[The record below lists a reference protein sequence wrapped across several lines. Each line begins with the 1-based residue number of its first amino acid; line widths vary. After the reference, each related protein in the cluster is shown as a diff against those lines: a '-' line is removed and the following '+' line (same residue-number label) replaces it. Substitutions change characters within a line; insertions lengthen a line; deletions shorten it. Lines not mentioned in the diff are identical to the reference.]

1 MISLLSVHG
10 KLMSVKV
17 ASCLLNAAIAVMLL
31 LSTGCQ
37 ILPQPQQTTTHN
49 TSYYGGYYMWIKS
62 LSEDELRAEVLLQQ
76 ENSKL
81 GNELAE
87 THLLLLYSLPNSPIH
102 NPYTAK
108 SKLNQ
113 KQVQL
118 DETEIN
124 STDLAFIV
132 MLKDQLNQQL
142 LILNKLILNE
152 RADEKTQ
159 KKLEQQQHSIELL
172 EAKSLKLQQQ
182 IQQLKNIEK
191 NINNHG

>member
-1 MISLLSVHG
+1 MTHLHLIFGKRVPSKFISGLLTTCF
-10 KLMSVKV
+10 
-17 ASCLLNAAIAVMLL
+17 AITLLQLSGCQLL
-31 LSTGCQ
+31 L
-37 ILPQPQQTTTHN
+37 QPQQMTTHN

-62 LSEDELRAEVLLQQ
+62 LAEEELKAEVRLQQ

-81 GNELAE
+81 GSELAE

-113 KQVQL
+113 KQVQIDQAEL
-118 DETEIN
+118 NT
-124 STDLAFIV
+124 TDLAFIV

-152 RADEKTQ
+152 KASTETQ
-159 KKLEQQQHSIELL
+159 KKLELQQHSIELL
-172 EAKSLKLQQQ
+172 EAKSHKLQQQ